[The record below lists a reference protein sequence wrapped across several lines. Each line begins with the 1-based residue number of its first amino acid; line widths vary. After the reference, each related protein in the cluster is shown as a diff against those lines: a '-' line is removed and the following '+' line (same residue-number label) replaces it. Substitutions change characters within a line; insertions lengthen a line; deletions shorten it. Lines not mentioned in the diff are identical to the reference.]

1 MPFSLN
7 GFNISILSKSDIK
20 STICSYP
27 GHLLSYFDIS
37 SAEVKSAGFMSKDE
51 NLINM
56 FVNGIDVYIA
66 TAKIY
71 LKDRWDGLSDKEKK
85 AWRKKFKTTFLGILY
100 GLGANSLATRLN
112 VTKQD
117 AEEIIEG
124 VYQAYPKLR
133 EYVAQQQAYPLQHE
147 GRVNTFFGDCLV
159 VDEWRFYK
167 TATGGEKRNLE
178 ARIGRLG
185 RNAVYSSDIIDDKW
199 TKTVNGENPN
209 PVLRLEITRGF
220 NLV

>member
-1 MPFSLN
+1 
-7 GFNISILSKSDIK
+7 
-20 STICSYP
+20 
-27 GHLLSYFDIS
+27 
-37 SAEVKSAGFMSKDE
+37 
-51 NLINM
+51 M

-71 LKDRWDGLSDKEKK
+71 LKDRWDKLSSKEQKEY
-85 AWRKKFKTTFLGILY
+85 RKRYKTVFLGLLY
-100 GLGANSLATRLN
+100 GLGVNSLATRLN
-112 VTKQD
+112 VSKED
-117 AEEIIEG
+117 AEEIVES
-124 VYQAYPKLR
+124 VYSAYPKLR
-133 EYVAQQQAYPLQHE
+133 EYVAQQQAYPLSHN
-147 GRVNTFFGDCLV
+147 GAVNTFFGDRLV
-159 VDEWRFYK
+159 VDEWKYLQK
-167 TATGGEKRNLE
+167 ATTNGERRNLE